1 MQLLK
6 MELRGFKSFADKTT
20 LTFDKGITAIV
31 GPNGSG
37 KSNISDAVRWVMG
50 EQNVRQLRGQKSED
64 IIFAGTQTRRPQG
77 AAEVSLYF
85 DNSDHALDTEFTE
98 VVVTRRLFRSGDSEY
113 YINRRPC
120 RLKDIHILFADTG
133 IGQDSMAV
141 IGQNRV
147 DRILNSKP
155 EERRVIFEE
164 VAGISR
170 FKGRKADGLRKIA
183 ETERNLER
191 IRDLMSVLEERLE
204 PLQEQAETLQ
214 KFRCLDSERLAY
226 EGTVTLQ
233 ELRNSERL
241 LAKAENSR
249 MTAASEEEKAAQEL
263 AAAEGKRKAML
274 EVMAADDEKLR
285 RLDEEAMAVHN
296 ELDSLVHRRE
306 ACRQRQA
313 ELAENE
319 SQAADDAAQLQQRQ
333 AAWQEQKET
342 LQAQKDQKAAELAA
356 AQKALAL
363 TQTLFGQAEA
373 QAEAAAKAL
382 QERVDANSKRSR
394 DAFMLRRDSEDLRR
408 RLEENEAACQ
418 QALKQWEDKKQVL
431 TAAEARH
438 EEAQAQQ
445 EACQKKAAAFEQQA
459 ASLRQTAQEKGQRL
473 KKGEDEYRRLRG
485 DVDAASQRMRVLQSM
500 EQEHE
505 GLGRAVKVVLTA
517 SQPWRSRLCGAV
529 GELCQIPSRFA
540 VAIDVALGGAV
551 RYVVAEDERAA
562 KQAISYLKDRKA
574 GRTTFLPLDTLRSRQ
589 RTADEERAVGE
600 PGMLGFASDAISYD
614 AKYEKV
620 FSSLLGRTLLADTM
634 DTGSAVARKYGH
646 RLRIVC
652 LDGTQFNAGGSLT
665 GGSARNQEGSLI
677 SRRALLQELQETCR
691 RGQQRLETLAAE
703 GRELRQQAE
712 ESARELAQA
721 EDHWRKA
728 SQAAEQARWQ
738 GGQEEKG
745 LADIRQALADFDQR
759 VEALEKERADMQ
771 ARLVAKEAAL
781 ADMET
786 GPAADVQQWQDACD
800 AAKAE
805 AAQCRQTL
813 TERQIA
819 VAKLT
824 EQASH
829 GDDQLRQHDKWQ
841 QELKVQEQALAQRRQ
856 DLRRRQEEA
865 ARLLTELSKNIT
877 LKEAD
882 TVRCDQAK
890 EAFYQTRNESLKQS
904 QDLDGVVDDL
914 RRRHQDWQQRCN
926 AADIQREKYKS
937 DISHH
942 EERLAMQGL
951 SRQEA
956 MERRR
961 EGSLK
966 ELHDKVASLKGQIT
980 ALGTINPAAE
990 DEYKTALEKRDF
1002 YNRQCDDLKESREKL
1017 RTVVAEIDA
1026 AMAEQFA
1033 KAFKEI
1039 GVHFQD
1045 IFSRLFG
1052 GGTAHLALT
1061 DKEHI
1066 LEAGVEIY
1074 IRPPGKKQQSLT
1086 LLSGGERAL
1095 TVIAL
1100 LLAFLAYHPAPFC
1113 LVDEVDAALDEAN
1126 VERMAR
1132 YLKNYSGATQFIVIT
1147 HRRKTMEAANTLLGV
1162 TMEEKGVSR
1171 LLTVKVDELLK
1182 EGT

>member
-120 RLKDIHILFADTG
+120 RLKDIHLLFADTG

-147 DRILNSKP
+147 DCILNSKP

-191 IRDLMSVLEERLE
+191 LHDLMGVLEERLG
-204 PLQEQAETLQ
+204 PLQVQAETLQ
-214 KFRCLDSERLAY
+214 KFRCLDGERLAY
-226 EGTVTLQ
+226 EGTLTLQ

-241 LAKAENSR
+241 LEKAENNR
-249 MTAASEEEKAAQEL
+249 LTAAAEEEKAAAEL
-263 AAAEGKRKAML
+263 AEAEGKRKAL
-274 EVMAADDEKLR
+274 LAAMASEEEKLR
-285 RLDEEAMAVHN
+285 RLDEETLAVHN
-296 ELDSLVHRRE
+296 ERDSLVHRRE

-313 ELAENE
+313 ELAERE
-319 SQAADDAAQLQQRQ
+319 REAAAEAAQLQQRREN
-333 AAWQEQKET
+333 WQKQKVF
-342 LQAQKDQKAAELAA
+342 LQSQKDQKGTELAA
-356 AQKALAL
+356 ARKALAL

-373 QAEAAAKAL
+373 KAEAAAKAL

-394 DAFMLRRDSEDLRR
+394 EAFILRRDAEDLRR
-408 RLEENEAACQ
+408 RLEENAAACKEALDHWEKQ
-418 QALKQWEDKKQVL
+418 KENLSAAKEHQAD
-431 TAAEARH
+431 AASRYESW
-438 EEAQAQQ
+438 
-445 EACQKKAAAFEQQA
+445 QKKADSAKAEGAARRQEADA
-459 ASLRQTAQEKGQRL
+459 ARRRL
-473 KKGEDEYRRLRG
+473 KQGEDEYRRLRS
-485 DVDAASQRMRVLQSM
+485 DVDAAAQRLRVLQSM
-500 EQEHE
+500 ESEHE
-505 GLGRAVKVVLTA
+505 GLGRAVKVVLTVR
-517 SQPWRSRLCGAV
+517 QPWRSRLCGAV
-529 GELCQIPSRFA
+529 GELCRIPSKYA

-551 RYVVAEDERAA
+551 RYVVADDEKAA
-562 KQAISYLKDRKA
+562 KAAISYLKEKKA
-574 GRTTFLPLDTLRSRQ
+574 GRTTFLPLDTLRSRR
-589 RTADEERAVGE
+589 RTSDEEKAASE
-600 PGMLGFASDAISYD
+600 PGMLGFASDVLTYD

-620 FSSLLGRTLLADTM
+620 FTSLLGRTLLADTM

-665 GGSARNQEGSLI
+665 GGSSRSQEGSLI
-677 SRRALLQELQETCR
+677 SRRALQQELQEKCQK
-691 RGQQRLETLAAE
+691 GKNRLETLLDE
-703 GRELRQQAE
+703 GQELRRQAE
-712 ESARELAQA
+712 SAEAKLSSAETSWRQASQEAAQA
-721 EDHWRKA
+721 KW
-728 SQAAEQARWQ
+728 QAE
-738 GGQEEKG
+738 QEEKN
-745 LADIRQALADFDQR
+745 LSALQQDVAGFDSR
-759 VEALEKERADMQ
+759 VEALENSRAAMQ
-771 ARLVAKEAAL
+771 ADLVAKEKAL
-781 ADMET
+781 SAMES
-786 GPAADVQQWQDACD
+786 GPSADVQAWQAASD
-800 AAKAE
+800 AARQE

-824 EQASH
+824 EQVSH
-829 GDDQLRQHDKWQ
+829 SEEQLRQHETWQ
-841 QELKVQEQALAQRRQ
+841 QELTSQDAALKQRRQ
-856 DLRRRQEEA
+856 DLARRSQEA
-865 ARLLTELSKNIT
+865 AQLLTELTKNIA
-877 LKEAD
+877 LKEAE
-882 TVRCDQAK
+882 TARCDQAK
-890 EAFYQTRNESLKQS
+890 EAFYKTRNESLQKS
-904 QDLDGVVDDL
+904 HDLDEAVDDL
-914 RRRHQDWQQRCN
+914 RRRSQDWQQRRS
-926 AADIQREKYKS
+926 AADVQLEKYKS

-942 EERLAMQGL
+942 EEHLAMQGL

-966 ELHDKVASLKGQIT
+966 ELHAKIAAIKEDIA
-980 ALGTINPAAE
+980 ALGTVNPAAE
-990 DEYKTALEKRDF
+990 DEYKTALAKKDF
-1002 YNRQCDDLKESREKL
+1002 YIRQCDDLKESREKL
-1017 RTVVAEIDA
+1017 RGVVAEIDA

-1033 KAFKEI
+1033 QAFKAI
-1039 GVHFQD
+1039 GGHFQD
-1045 IFSRLFG
+1045 IFSHLFD

-1061 DKEHI
+1061 DKDHI
-1066 LEAGVEIY
+1066 LESGVEIY

>member
-241 LAKAENSR
+241 LAKAENGR
-249 MTAASEEEKAAQEL
+249 MTAEAEEQKAAREL
-263 AAAEGKRKAML
+263 AAAEGKRKAL
-274 EVMAADDEKLR
+274 LDAMAADDEKLR
-285 RLDEEAMAVHN
+285 HLDEQAMVVHN

-319 SQAADDAAQLQQRQ
+319 AQAGADAEQLQQRQ
-333 AAWQEQKET
+333 NAWQEQKEA
-342 LQAQKDQKAAELAA
+342 LQAQKAQKAAELEAA
-356 AQKALAL
+356 RQALAL

-373 QAEAAAKAL
+373 KAEAAAKAL

-408 RLEENEAACQ
+408 RLEENDAACQ
-418 QALKQWEDKKQVL
+418 QALQQWEEKKKAL
-431 TAAEARH
+431 KEAEARH
-438 EEAQAQQ
+438 Q
-445 EACQKKAAAFEQQA
+445 EAGTQQKDWQEKAAAFEEQA
-459 ASLRQTAQEKGQRL
+459 LSLRHDARAKGQRL
-473 KKGEDEYRRLRG
+473 KQGEEEYRRLRG
-485 DVDAASQRMRVLQSM
+485 DIDAAAQRMRVLQSM

-529 GELCQIPSRFA
+529 GELCQIPSKFA

-551 RYVVAEDERAA
+551 RYVVAEDETSA
-562 KQAISYLKDRKA
+562 KRAISYLKEKKA
-574 GRTTFLPLDTLRSRQ
+574 GRTTFLPLDTLRGRT
-589 RTADEERAVGE
+589 RTADEERAAGE
-600 PGMLGFASDAISYD
+600 PGMLGFASDVISYEP
-614 AKYEKV
+614 KYEKV
-620 FSSLLGRTLLADTM
+620 FSSLLGKTLLADTM

-665 GGSARNQEGSLI
+665 GGSTRNQEGSLI

-691 RGQQRLETLAAE
+691 CGQQRLEALLAE
-703 GRELRQQAE
+703 GKELRQQAE
-712 ESARELAQA
+712 GAERDLAQA
-721 EDHWRKA
+721 EEGLRQA
-728 SQAAEQARWQ
+728 RQAADQARWQ
-738 GGQEEKG
+738 AGQEEKA
-745 LADIRQALADFDQR
+745 LADIRQTLAAFDER
-759 VEALEKERADMQ
+759 VEKLEKDRADMQ
-771 ARLVAKEAAL
+771 ARLVEKEAAL
-781 ADMET
+781 SAMET

-800 AAKAE
+800 AARAE

-824 EQASH
+824 EQVRH
-829 GDDQLRQHDKWQ
+829 GDDQLRQHDTWQ
-841 QELKVQEQALAQRRQ
+841 QELTAQEQALSQRRQ
-856 DLRRRQEEA
+856 DLVRRQEEA

-877 LKEAD
+877 VKE
-882 TVRCDQAK
+882 
-890 EAFYQTRNESLKQS
+890 
-904 QDLDGVVDDL
+904 
-914 RRRHQDWQQRCN
+914 
-926 AADIQREKYKS
+926 
-937 DISHH
+937 
-942 EERLAMQGL
+942 
-951 SRQEA
+951 
-956 MERRR
+956 
-961 EGSLK
+961 
-966 ELHDKVASLKGQIT
+966 
-980 ALGTINPAAE
+980 
-990 DEYKTALEKRDF
+990 
-1002 YNRQCDDLKESREKL
+1002 
-1017 RTVVAEIDA
+1017 
-1026 AMAEQFA
+1026 
-1033 KAFKEI
+1033 
-1039 GVHFQD
+1039 
-1045 IFSRLFG
+1045 
-1052 GGTAHLALT
+1052 
-1061 DKEHI
+1061 
-1066 LEAGVEIY
+1066 
-1074 IRPPGKKQQSLT
+1074 
-1086 LLSGGERAL
+1086 
-1095 TVIAL
+1095 
-1100 LLAFLAYHPAPFC
+1100 
-1113 LVDEVDAALDEAN
+1113 
-1126 VERMAR
+1126 
-1132 YLKNYSGATQFIVIT
+1132 
-1147 HRRKTMEAANTLLGV
+1147 
-1162 TMEEKGVSR
+1162 
-1171 LLTVKVDELLK
+1171 
-1182 EGT
+1182 

>member
-1 MQLLK
+1 
-6 MELRGFKSFADKTT
+6 
-20 LTFDKGITAIV
+20 
-31 GPNGSG
+31 
-37 KSNISDAVRWVMG
+37 
-50 EQNVRQLRGQKSED
+50 
-64 IIFAGTQTRRPQG
+64 
-77 AAEVSLYF
+77 
-85 DNSDHALDTEFTE
+85 
-98 VVVTRRLFRSGDSEY
+98 
-113 YINRRPC
+113 
-120 RLKDIHILFADTG
+120 
-133 IGQDSMAV
+133 
-141 IGQNRV
+141 
-147 DRILNSKP
+147 
-155 EERRVIFEE
+155 
-164 VAGISR
+164 
-170 FKGRKADGLRKIA
+170 
-183 ETERNLER
+183 
-191 IRDLMSVLEERLE
+191 
-204 PLQEQAETLQ
+204 
-214 KFRCLDSERLAY
+214 
-226 EGTVTLQ
+226 
-233 ELRNSERL
+233 
-241 LAKAENSR
+241 
-249 MTAASEEEKAAQEL
+249 MTAEAEEQKAAREL
-263 AAAEGKRKAML
+263 AAAEGKRKAL
-274 EVMAADDEKLR
+274 LDAMAADDEKLR
-285 RLDEEAMAVHN
+285 HLDEQAMAVHN

-319 SQAADDAAQLQQRQ
+319 AQAGADAEQLQQRQ
-333 AAWQEQKET
+333 NAWQEQKEA
-342 LQAQKDQKAAELAA
+342 LQAQKAQKAAELEAA
-356 AQKALAL
+356 RQALAL

-373 QAEAAAKAL
+373 KAEAAAKAL

-408 RLEENEAACQ
+408 RLEENDAACQ
-418 QALKQWEDKKQVL
+418 QALQQWEEKKKAL
-431 TAAEARH
+431 KEAEARH
-438 EEAQAQQ
+438 Q
-445 EACQKKAAAFEQQA
+445 EAGTQQKDWQEKAAAFEEQA
-459 ASLRQTAQEKGQRL
+459 LSLRHDARAKGQRL
-473 KKGEDEYRRLRG
+473 KQGEEEYRRLRG
-485 DVDAASQRMRVLQSM
+485 DIDAAAQRMRVLQSM

-529 GELCQIPSRFA
+529 GELCQIPSKFA

-562 KQAISYLKDRKA
+562 KQAIAYLKERKA
-574 GRTTFLPLDTLRSRQ
+574 GRTTFLPLDTLRGRT
-589 RTADEERAVGE
+589 RTADEERAAGE
-600 PGMLGFASDAISYD
+600 PGMLGFASDVISYEP
-614 AKYEKV
+614 KYEKV
-620 FSSLLGRTLLADTM
+620 FSSLLGKTLLADTM

-665 GGSARNQEGSLI
+665 GGSTRNQEGSLI

-691 RGQQRLETLAAE
+691 CGQQRLEALLAE
-703 GRELRQQAE
+703 GKDLRQQAE
-712 ESARELAQA
+712 GAERDLAQA
-721 EDHWRKA
+721 EEGLRQA
-728 SQAAEQARWQ
+728 RQAADQARWQ
-738 GGQEEKG
+738 AGQEEKT
-745 LADIRQALADFDQR
+745 LADIRQTLAAFDER
-759 VEALEKERADMQ
+759 VEKLEKDRADMQ
-771 ARLVAKEAAL
+771 ARLVEKEAAL
-781 ADMET
+781 SAMET

-800 AAKAE
+800 AARAE

-824 EQASH
+824 EQVRH
-829 GDDQLRQHDKWQ
+829 GDDQLRQHDTWQ
-841 QELKVQEQALAQRRQ
+841 QELTAQEQALSQRRQ
-856 DLRRRQEEA
+856 DLVRRQEEA

-877 LKEAD
+877 VKEAD

-890 EAFYQTRNESLKQS
+890 EAFYRTRNESLKKS
-904 QDLDGVVDDL
+904 QALDGVVADL
-914 RRRHQDWQQRCN
+914 RRRHQEWQQRCH
-926 AADIQREKYKS
+926 AAEVQLEKYKG

-961 EGSLK
+961 QGSLK
-966 ELHDKVASLKGQIT
+966 ELHDKVASLKAQIT

-1002 YNRQCDDLKESREKL
+1002 YVRQCDDLKESRERL

>member
-241 LAKAENSR
+241 LAKAENGR
-249 MTAASEEEKAAQEL
+249 MTAEAEEQKAAREL
-263 AAAEGKRKAML
+263 AAAEGKRKAL
-274 EVMAADDEKLR
+274 LDAMAADDEKLR
-285 RLDEEAMAVHN
+285 HLDEQAMVVHN

-319 SQAADDAAQLQQRQ
+319 AQAGADAEQLQQRQ
-333 AAWQEQKET
+333 NTWQEQKEA
-342 LQAQKDQKAAELAA
+342 LRAQKAQKAAELEAA
-356 AQKALAL
+356 RQALAL

-373 QAEAAAKAL
+373 KAEAAAKAL

-408 RLEENEAACQ
+408 RLEE
-418 QALKQWEDKKQVL
+418 
-431 TAAEARH
+431 
-438 EEAQAQQ
+438 
-445 EACQKKAAAFEQQA
+445 KAAAFEEQA
-459 ASLRQTAQEKGQRL
+459 LSLRHDARAKGQRL
-473 KKGEDEYRRLRG
+473 KQGEEEYRRLRG
-485 DVDAASQRMRVLQSM
+485 DIDAAAQRMRVLQSM

-505 GLGRAVKVVLTA
+505 GLGRAVKVVLTT

-529 GELCQIPSRFA
+529 GELCQIPSKFA

-551 RYVVAEDERAA
+551 RYVVAEDETSA
-562 KQAISYLKDRKA
+562 KRAISYLKEKKA
-574 GRTTFLPLDTLRSRQ
+574 GRT
-589 RTADEERAVGE
+589 RTADEERAAGE
-600 PGMLGFASDAISYD
+600 PGMLGFASDVISYEP
-614 AKYEKV
+614 KYEKV
-620 FSSLLGRTLLADTM
+620 FSSLLGKTLLADTM

-665 GGSARNQEGSLI
+665 GGSTRNQEGSLI

-691 RGQQRLETLAAE
+691 CGQQRLEALLAE
-703 GRELRQQAE
+703 GKDLRQQAE
-712 ESARELAQA
+712 GAERDLAQA
-721 EDHWRKA
+721 EEGLRQA
-728 SQAAEQARWQ
+728 RQAADQARWQ
-738 GGQEEKG
+738 AGQEEKA
-745 LADIRQALADFDQR
+745 LADIRQTLAAFDER
-759 VEALEKERADMQ
+759 VEKLEQDRADMQ
-771 ARLVAKEAAL
+771 ARLVEKEAAL
-781 ADMET
+781 SAMET

-800 AAKAE
+800 AARAE

-824 EQASH
+824 EQVRH
-829 GDDQLRQHDKWQ
+829 GDDQLRQHDTWQ
-841 QELKVQEQALAQRRQ
+841 QELTAQEQALSQRRQ
-856 DLRRRQEEA
+856 DLVRRQEEA

-877 LKEAD
+877 VKEAD

-890 EAFYQTRNESLKQS
+890 ETFYRTRNESLKKS
-904 QDLDGVVDDL
+904 QALDGVVADL
-914 RRRHQDWQQRCN
+914 RRRHQEWQQRCH
-926 AADIQREKYKS
+926 AAEVQLEKYKG

-961 EGSLK
+961 QGSLK
-966 ELHDKVASLKGQIT
+966 ELHDKVASLKAQIT

-1002 YNRQCDDLKESREKL
+1002 YVRQCDDLKESRERL

-1033 KAFKEI
+1033 KAFKAI

>member
-1 MQLLK
+1 
-6 MELRGFKSFADKTT
+6 
-20 LTFDKGITAIV
+20 
-31 GPNGSG
+31 
-37 KSNISDAVRWVMG
+37 
-50 EQNVRQLRGQKSED
+50 
-64 IIFAGTQTRRPQG
+64 
-77 AAEVSLYF
+77 
-85 DNSDHALDTEFTE
+85 
-98 VVVTRRLFRSGDSEY
+98 
-113 YINRRPC
+113 
-120 RLKDIHILFADTG
+120 
-133 IGQDSMAV
+133 
-141 IGQNRV
+141 
-147 DRILNSKP
+147 
-155 EERRVIFEE
+155 
-164 VAGISR
+164 
-170 FKGRKADGLRKIA
+170 
-183 ETERNLER
+183 
-191 IRDLMSVLEERLE
+191 
-204 PLQEQAETLQ
+204 
-214 KFRCLDSERLAY
+214 
-226 EGTVTLQ
+226 
-233 ELRNSERL
+233 
-241 LAKAENSR
+241 
-249 MTAASEEEKAAQEL
+249 
-263 AAAEGKRKAML
+263 
-274 EVMAADDEKLR
+274 
-285 RLDEEAMAVHN
+285 
-296 ELDSLVHRRE
+296 
-306 ACRQRQA
+306 
-313 ELAENE
+313 
-319 SQAADDAAQLQQRQ
+319 
-333 AAWQEQKET
+333 
-342 LQAQKDQKAAELAA
+342 
-356 AQKALAL
+356 
-363 TQTLFGQAEA
+363 
-373 QAEAAAKAL
+373 
-382 QERVDANSKRSR
+382 
-394 DAFMLRRDSEDLRR
+394 
-408 RLEENEAACQ
+408 
-418 QALKQWEDKKQVL
+418 
-431 TAAEARH
+431 
-438 EEAQAQQ
+438 
-445 EACQKKAAAFEQQA
+445 
-459 ASLRQTAQEKGQRL
+459 
-473 KKGEDEYRRLRG
+473 
-485 DVDAASQRMRVLQSM
+485 MRVLQSM

-589 RTADEERAVGE
+589 RTADEEQAAGE

-703 GRELRQQAE
+703 GRELRRQAE

-721 EDHWRKA
+721 ED
-728 SQAAEQARWQ
+728 
-738 GGQEEKG
+738 
-745 LADIRQALADFDQR
+745 LADFDQR

-841 QELKVQEQALAQRRQ
+841 QELTVQEQALAQRRQ

>member
-1 MQLLK
+1 
-6 MELRGFKSFADKTT
+6 
-20 LTFDKGITAIV
+20 
-31 GPNGSG
+31 
-37 KSNISDAVRWVMG
+37 
-50 EQNVRQLRGQKSED
+50 
-64 IIFAGTQTRRPQG
+64 
-77 AAEVSLYF
+77 
-85 DNSDHALDTEFTE
+85 
-98 VVVTRRLFRSGDSEY
+98 
-113 YINRRPC
+113 
-120 RLKDIHILFADTG
+120 
-133 IGQDSMAV
+133 
-141 IGQNRV
+141 
-147 DRILNSKP
+147 
-155 EERRVIFEE
+155 
-164 VAGISR
+164 
-170 FKGRKADGLRKIA
+170 
-183 ETERNLER
+183 
-191 IRDLMSVLEERLE
+191 MSVLEERLE

-241 LAKAENSR
+241 LAKAENGR
-249 MTAASEEEKAAQEL
+249 MTAEAEEQKAAREL
-263 AAAEGKRKAML
+263 AAAEGKRKAL
-274 EVMAADDEKLR
+274 LDAMAADDEKLR
-285 RLDEEAMAVHN
+285 HLDEQAMVVHN

-319 SQAADDAAQLQQRQ
+319 AQAGVDAEQLQQRQ
-333 AAWQEQKET
+333 NAWQEQKEA
-342 LQAQKDQKAAELAA
+342 LRAQKAQKAAELEAA
-356 AQKALAL
+356 RQALAL

-373 QAEAAAKAL
+373 KAEAAAKAL

-408 RLEENEAACQ
+408 RLEENDAACQ
-418 QALKQWEDKKQVL
+418 QALQQWEEKKKAL
-431 TAAEARH
+431 KEAEARH
-438 EEAQAQQ
+438 Q
-445 EACQKKAAAFEQQA
+445 EAGTQQKDWQEKAAAFEEQA
-459 ASLRQTAQEKGQRL
+459 LSLRHDARAKGQRL
-473 KKGEDEYRRLRG
+473 KQGEEEYRRLRG
-485 DVDAASQRMRVLQSM
+485 DIDAAAQRMRVLQSM

-529 GELCQIPSRFA
+529 GELCQIPSKFA

-551 RYVVAEDERAA
+551 RYVVAEDETSA
-562 KQAISYLKDRKA
+562 KRAISYLKEKKA
-574 GRTTFLPLDTLRSRQ
+574 GRTTFLPLDTLRGRT
-589 RTADEERAVGE
+589 RTADEERAAGE
-600 PGMLGFASDAISYD
+600 PGMLGFASDVISYEP
-614 AKYEKV
+614 KYEKV
-620 FSSLLGRTLLADTM
+620 FSSLLGKTLLADTM

-665 GGSARNQEGSLI
+665 GGSTRNQEGSLI

-691 RGQQRLETLAAE
+691 CGQQRLEALLAE
-703 GRELRQQAE
+703 GKDLRQQAE
-712 ESARELAQA
+712 GAERDLAQA
-721 EDHWRKA
+721 EEGLRQA
-728 SQAAEQARWQ
+728 RQAADQARWQ
-738 GGQEEKG
+738 AGQEEKA
-745 LADIRQALADFDQR
+745 LADIRQTLAAFDER
-759 VEALEKERADMQ
+759 VEKLEKDRADMQ
-771 ARLVAKEAAL
+771 ARLVEKEAAL
-781 ADMET
+781 SAMET

-800 AAKAE
+800 AARAE

-824 EQASH
+824 EQVRH
-829 GDDQLRQHDKWQ
+829 GDDQLRQHDTWQ
-841 QELKVQEQALAQRRQ
+841 QELTAQEQALSQRRQ
-856 DLRRRQEEA
+856 DLVRRQEEA

-877 LKEAD
+877 VKEAD

-890 EAFYQTRNESLKQS
+890 EAFYRTRNESLKKS
-904 QDLDGVVDDL
+904 QALDGVVADL
-914 RRRHQDWQQRCN
+914 RRRHQEWQQRCH
-926 AADIQREKYKS
+926 AAEVQLEKYKG

-961 EGSLK
+961 QGSLK
-966 ELHDKVASLKGQIT
+966 ELHDKVASLKAQIT

-1002 YNRQCDDLKESREKL
+1002 YVRQCDDLKESRERL

>member
-214 KFRCLDSERLAY
+214 KFRCLDSERL
-226 EGTVTLQ
+226 
-233 ELRNSERL
+233 
-241 LAKAENSR
+241 LAKAENGR
-249 MTAASEEEKAAQEL
+249 MTAEAEEQKAAREL
-263 AAAEGKRKAML
+263 AAAEGKRKAL
-274 EVMAADDEKLR
+274 LDAMAADDEKLR
-285 RLDEEAMAVHN
+285 HLDEQAMAVHN

-319 SQAADDAAQLQQRQ
+319 AQAGADAEQLQQRQ
-333 AAWQEQKET
+333 NAWQEQKEA
-342 LQAQKDQKAAELAA
+342 LRAQKAQKAAELEAA
-356 AQKALAL
+356 RQALAL

-373 QAEAAAKAL
+373 KAEAAAKAL

-408 RLEENEAACQ
+408 RLEENDAACQ
-418 QALKQWEDKKQVL
+418 QALQQWEEKKKAL
-431 TAAEARH
+431 KEAEARH
-438 EEAQAQQ
+438 Q
-445 EACQKKAAAFEQQA
+445 EAGTQQKDWQEKAAAFEEQA
-459 ASLRQTAQEKGQRL
+459 LSLRHDARAKGQRL
-473 KKGEDEYRRLRG
+473 KQGEEEYRRLRG
-485 DVDAASQRMRVLQSM
+485 DIDAAAQRMRVLQSM

-529 GELCQIPSRFA
+529 GELCQIPSKFA

-551 RYVVAEDERAA
+551 RYVVAEDETSA
-562 KQAISYLKDRKA
+562 KRAISYLKEKKA
-574 GRTTFLPLDTLRSRQ
+574 GRTTFLPLDTLRGRT
-589 RTADEERAVGE
+589 RTADEERAAGE
-600 PGMLGFASDAISYD
+600 PGMLGFASDVISYEP
-614 AKYEKV
+614 KYEKV
-620 FSSLLGRTLLADTM
+620 FSSLLGKTLLADTM

-665 GGSARNQEGSLI
+665 GGSTRNQEGSLI

-691 RGQQRLETLAAE
+691 CGQQRLEALLAE
-703 GRELRQQAE
+703 GKDLRQQAE
-712 ESARELAQA
+712 GAERDLAQA
-721 EDHWRKA
+721 EEGLRQA
-728 SQAAEQARWQ
+728 RQAADQARWQ
-738 GGQEEKG
+738 AGQEEKA
-745 LADIRQALADFDQR
+745 LADIRQTLAAFDER
-759 VEALEKERADMQ
+759 VEKLEKDRADMQ
-771 ARLVAKEAAL
+771 ARLVEKEAAL
-781 ADMET
+781 SAMET

-800 AAKAE
+800 AARAE

-824 EQASH
+824 EQVRH
-829 GDDQLRQHDKWQ
+829 GDDQLRQHDTWQ
-841 QELKVQEQALAQRRQ
+841 QELTAQEQALSQRRQ
-856 DLRRRQEEA
+856 DLVRRQEEA
-865 ARLLTELSKNIT
+865 ACLLTELSKNIT
-877 LKEAD
+877 VKEAD

-890 EAFYQTRNESLKQS
+890 EAFYRTRNESLKKS
-904 QDLDGVVDDL
+904 QALDGVVADL
-914 RRRHQDWQQRCN
+914 RRRHQEWQQRCH
-926 AADIQREKYKS
+926 AAEVQLEKYKG

-961 EGSLK
+961 QGSLK
-966 ELHDKVASLKGQIT
+966 ELHDRVASLKAQIT

-1002 YNRQCDDLKESREKL
+1002 YVRQCDDLKESRERL

-1100 LLAFLAYHPAPFC
+1100 LLAFWAYHPAPFC

>member
-241 LAKAENSR
+241 LAKAENGR
-249 MTAASEEEKAAQEL
+249 MTAEAEEQKAAREL
-263 AAAEGKRKAML
+263 AAAEGKRKAL
-274 EVMAADDEKLR
+274 LDAMAADDEKLR
-285 RLDEEAMAVHN
+285 HLDEQAMVVHN

-319 SQAADDAAQLQQRQ
+319 AQAGADAEQLQQRQ
-333 AAWQEQKET
+333 NTWQEQKEA
-342 LQAQKDQKAAELAA
+342 LRAQKAQKAAELEAA
-356 AQKALAL
+356 RQALAL

-373 QAEAAAKAL
+373 KAEAAAKAL

-408 RLEENEAACQ
+408 RLEENDVACQ
-418 QALKQWEDKKQVL
+418 QAL
-431 TAAEARH
+431 
-438 EEAQAQQ
+438 
-445 EACQKKAAAFEQQA
+445 
-459 ASLRQTAQEKGQRL
+459 SLRHDARAKGQRL
-473 KKGEDEYRRLRG
+473 KQGEEEYRRLRG
-485 DVDAASQRMRVLQSM
+485 DIDAAAQRMRVLQSM

-505 GLGRAVKVVLTA
+505 GLGRAVKVVLTT

-529 GELCQIPSRFA
+529 GELCQIPSKFA

-551 RYVVAEDERAA
+551 RYVVAEDETSA
-562 KQAISYLKDRKA
+562 KRAISYLKEKKA
-574 GRTTFLPLDTLRSRQ
+574 GRTTFLPLDTLRGRT
-589 RTADEERAVGE
+589 RTADEERAAGE
-600 PGMLGFASDAISYD
+600 PGMLGFASDVISYEP
-614 AKYEKV
+614 KYEKV
-620 FSSLLGRTLLADTM
+620 FSSLLGKTLLADTM

-665 GGSARNQEGSLI
+665 GGSTRNQEGSLI

-691 RGQQRLETLAAE
+691 CGQQRLEALLAE
-703 GRELRQQAE
+703 GKDLRQQAE
-712 ESARELAQA
+712 GAERDLAQA
-721 EDHWRKA
+721 EEGLRQA
-728 SQAAEQARWQ
+728 RQAADQARWQ
-738 GGQEEKG
+738 AGQEEKA
-745 LADIRQALADFDQR
+745 LADIRQTLAAFDER
-759 VEALEKERADMQ
+759 VEKLEQDRADMQ
-771 ARLVAKEAAL
+771 ARLVEKEAAL
-781 ADMET
+781 SAMET

-800 AAKAE
+800 AARAE

-824 EQASH
+824 EQVRH
-829 GDDQLRQHDKWQ
+829 GDDQLRQHDTWQ
-841 QELKVQEQALAQRRQ
+841 QELTAQEQALSQRRQ
-856 DLRRRQEEA
+856 DLVRRQEEA

-877 LKEAD
+877 VKEAD

-890 EAFYQTRNESLKQS
+890 ETFYRTRNESLKKS
-904 QDLDGVVDDL
+904 QALDGVVADL
-914 RRRHQDWQQRCN
+914 RRRHQEWQQRCH
-926 AADIQREKYKS
+926 AAEVQLEKYKG

-961 EGSLK
+961 QGSLK
-966 ELHDKVASLKGQIT
+966 ELHDKVASLKAQIT

-1002 YNRQCDDLKESREKL
+1002 YVRQCDDLKESRERL

-1033 KAFKEI
+1033 KAFKAI

>member
-241 LAKAENSR
+241 LAKAENGR
-249 MTAASEEEKAAQEL
+249 MTAEAEEQKAAREL
-263 AAAEGKRKAML
+263 AAAEGKRKAL
-274 EVMAADDEKLR
+274 LDAMAADDEKLR
-285 RLDEEAMAVHN
+285 HLDEQAMAVHN

-319 SQAADDAAQLQQRQ
+319 AQAGADAEQLQQRQ
-333 AAWQEQKET
+333 NAWQEQKEA
-342 LQAQKDQKAAELAA
+342 LQAQKAQKAAELEAA
-356 AQKALAL
+356 RQALAL

-373 QAEAAAKAL
+373 KAEAAAKAL

-394 DAFMLRRDSEDLRR
+394 DVFMLRRDSEDLRR
-408 RLEENEAACQ
+408 RLEENDAACQ
-418 QALKQWEDKKQVL
+418 QALQQWEEKKKAL
-431 TAAEARH
+431 KEAEARH
-438 EEAQAQQ
+438 Q
-445 EACQKKAAAFEQQA
+445 EAGTQQKDWQEKAAAFEEQA
-459 ASLRQTAQEKGQRL
+459 LSLRHDARAKGQRL
-473 KKGEDEYRRLRG
+473 KQGEEEYRRLRG
-485 DVDAASQRMRVLQSM
+485 DIDAAAQRMRVLQSM

-529 GELCQIPSRFA
+529 GELCQIPSKFA

-551 RYVVAEDERAA
+551 RYVVAEDETSA
-562 KQAISYLKDRKA
+562 KRAISYLKEKKA
-574 GRTTFLPLDTLRSRQ
+574 GRTTFLPLDTLRGRT
-589 RTADEERAVGE
+589 RTADEERAAGE
-600 PGMLGFASDAISYD
+600 PGMLGFASDVISYEP
-614 AKYEKV
+614 KYEKV
-620 FSSLLGRTLLADTM
+620 FSSLLGKTLLADTM

-665 GGSARNQEGSLI
+665 GGSTRNQEGSLI

-691 RGQQRLETLAAE
+691 CGQQRLEALLAE
-703 GRELRQQAE
+703 GKDLRQQAE
-712 ESARELAQA
+712 GAERDLAQA
-721 EDHWRKA
+721 EEGLRQA
-728 SQAAEQARWQ
+728 RQAADQARWQ
-738 GGQEEKG
+738 AGQEEKA
-745 LADIRQALADFDQR
+745 LADIRQTLAAFDER
-759 VEALEKERADMQ
+759 VEKLEKDRADMQ
-771 ARLVAKEAAL
+771 ARLVEKEAAL
-781 ADMET
+781 SAMET

-800 AAKAE
+800 AARAE

-824 EQASH
+824 EQVRH
-829 GDDQLRQHDKWQ
+829 GDDQLRQHDTWQ
-841 QELKVQEQALAQRRQ
+841 QELTAQEQALSQRRQ
-856 DLRRRQEEA
+856 DLVRRQEEA

-877 LKEAD
+877 VKEAD

-890 EAFYQTRNESLKQS
+890 EAFYRTRNESLKKS
-904 QDLDGVVDDL
+904 QALDGVVADL
-914 RRRHQDWQQRCN
+914 RRRHQEWQQRCH
-926 AADIQREKYKS
+926 AAEVQLEKYKG

-961 EGSLK
+961 QGSLK
-966 ELHDKVASLKGQIT
+966 ELHDRVASLKAQIT

-1002 YNRQCDDLKESREKL
+1002 YVRQCDDLKESREKL

-1033 KAFKEI
+1033 KAFKAI

-1066 LEAGVEIY
+1066 L
-1074 IRPPGKKQQSLT
+1074 
-1086 LLSGGERAL
+1086 
-1095 TVIAL
+1095 
-1100 LLAFLAYHPAPFC
+1100 
-1113 LVDEVDAALDEAN
+1113 
-1126 VERMAR
+1126 
-1132 YLKNYSGATQFIVIT
+1132 
-1147 HRRKTMEAANTLLGV
+1147 
-1162 TMEEKGVSR
+1162 
-1171 LLTVKVDELLK
+1171 
-1182 EGT
+1182 

>member
-1 MQLLK
+1 M
-6 MELRGFKSFADKTT
+6 
-20 LTFDKGITAIV
+20 V
-31 GPNGSG
+31 
-37 KSNISDAVRWVMG
+37 
-50 EQNVRQLRGQKSED
+50 
-64 IIFAGTQTRRPQG
+64 
-77 AAEVSLYF
+77 
-85 DNSDHALDTEFTE
+85 
-98 VVVTRRLFRSGDSEY
+98 
-113 YINRRPC
+113 
-120 RLKDIHILFADTG
+120 
-133 IGQDSMAV
+133 
-141 IGQNRV
+141 
-147 DRILNSKP
+147 
-155 EERRVIFEE
+155 
-164 VAGISR
+164 
-170 FKGRKADGLRKIA
+170 
-183 ETERNLER
+183 
-191 IRDLMSVLEERLE
+191 
-204 PLQEQAETLQ
+204 
-214 KFRCLDSERLAY
+214 
-226 EGTVTLQ
+226 
-233 ELRNSERL
+233 
-241 LAKAENSR
+241 
-249 MTAASEEEKAAQEL
+249 
-263 AAAEGKRKAML
+263 
-274 EVMAADDEKLR
+274 
-285 RLDEEAMAVHN
+285 VHN

-319 SQAADDAAQLQQRQ
+319 AQAGADAEQLQQRQ
-333 AAWQEQKET
+333 NAWQEQKEA
-342 LQAQKDQKAAELAA
+342 LRAQKAQKAAELEAA
-356 AQKALAL
+356 RQALAL

-373 QAEAAAKAL
+373 KAEAAAKAL

-408 RLEENEAACQ
+408 RLEENDAACQ
-418 QALKQWEDKKQVL
+418 QALQQWEEKKKAL
-431 TAAEARH
+431 KEAEARH
-438 EEAQAQQ
+438 Q
-445 EACQKKAAAFEQQA
+445 EAGIQQKDWQEKAAAFEEQA
-459 ASLRQTAQEKGQRL
+459 LSLRHDARAKGQRL
-473 KKGEDEYRRLRG
+473 KQGEEEYRRLRG
-485 DVDAASQRMRVLQSM
+485 DIDAAAQRMRVLQSM

-529 GELCQIPSRFA
+529 GELCQIPSKFA

-562 KQAISYLKDRKA
+562 KQAISYLKEKKA
-574 GRTTFLPLDTLRSRQ
+574 GRTTFLPLDTLRSRS
-589 RTADEERAVGE
+589 RTADEERAAGE
-600 PGMLGFASDAISYD
+600 PGMLGFASDVISYEP
-614 AKYEKV
+614 KYEKV
-620 FSSLLGRTLLADTM
+620 FSSLLGKTLLADTM

-665 GGSARNQEGSLI
+665 GGSTRNQEGSLI

-691 RGQQRLETLAAE
+691 CGQQRLEALLAE
-703 GRELRQQAE
+703 GKDLRQQAE
-712 ESARELAQA
+712 GAERDLAQA
-721 EDHWRKA
+721 EEGLRQA
-728 SQAAEQARWQ
+728 RQAADQARWQ
-738 GGQEEKG
+738 AGQEEKA
-745 LADIRQALADFDQR
+745 LADIRQTLAAFDER
-759 VEALEKERADMQ
+759 VEKLEKDRADMQ
-771 ARLVAKEAAL
+771 ARLVEKEAAL
-781 ADMET
+781 SAMET
-786 GPAADVQQWQDACD
+786 GPA
-800 AAKAE
+800 AE

-824 EQASH
+824 EQVRH
-829 GDDQLRQHDKWQ
+829 GDDQLRQHDTWQ
-841 QELKVQEQALAQRRQ
+841 QELTAQEQALSQRRQ
-856 DLRRRQEEA
+856 DLVRRQEEA

-877 LKEAD
+877 VKEAD
-882 TVRCDQAK
+882 TV
-890 EAFYQTRNESLKQS
+890 
-904 QDLDGVVDDL
+904 
-914 RRRHQDWQQRCN
+914 HQEWQQRCH
-926 AADIQREKYKS
+926 AAEVQLEKYKG

-961 EGSLK
+961 QGSLK
-966 ELHDKVASLKGQIT
+966 ELHDKVASLKAQIT

-1002 YNRQCDDLKESREKL
+1002 YVRQCDDLKESRERL

-1162 TMEEKGVSR
+1162 TMEEKGVSS

>member
-1 MQLLK
+1 
-6 MELRGFKSFADKTT
+6 
-20 LTFDKGITAIV
+20 
-31 GPNGSG
+31 
-37 KSNISDAVRWVMG
+37 
-50 EQNVRQLRGQKSED
+50 
-64 IIFAGTQTRRPQG
+64 
-77 AAEVSLYF
+77 
-85 DNSDHALDTEFTE
+85 
-98 VVVTRRLFRSGDSEY
+98 
-113 YINRRPC
+113 
-120 RLKDIHILFADTG
+120 
-133 IGQDSMAV
+133 MAV

-241 LAKAENSR
+241 LAKAENGR
-249 MTAASEEEKAAQEL
+249 MTAEAEEQKAAREL
-263 AAAEGKRKAML
+263 AAAEGKRKAL
-274 EVMAADDEKLR
+274 LDAMAADDEKLR
-285 RLDEEAMAVHN
+285 HLDEQAMVVHN

-319 SQAADDAAQLQQRQ
+319 AQAGADAEQLQQRQ
-333 AAWQEQKET
+333 NAWQEQKEA
-342 LQAQKDQKAAELAA
+342 LRAQKAQKAAELEAA
-356 AQKALAL
+356 RQALAL

-373 QAEAAAKAL
+373 KAEAAAKAL

-394 DAFMLRRDSEDLRR
+394 DVFMLRRDSEDLRR
-408 RLEENEAACQ
+408 RLEENDAACQ
-418 QALKQWEDKKQVL
+418 QALQQWEEKKKAL
-431 TAAEARH
+431 KEAEARH
-438 EEAQAQQ
+438 QKAGTQQ
-445 EACQKKAAAFEQQA
+445 KDWQEKAAAFEEQA
-459 ASLRQTAQEKGQRL
+459 LSLRHDARAKGQRL
-473 KKGEDEYRRLRG
+473 KQGEEEYRRLRG
-485 DVDAASQRMRVLQSM
+485 DIDAAAQRMRVLQSM

-529 GELCQIPSRFA
+529 GELCQIPSKFA

-551 RYVVAEDERAA
+551 RYVVAEDETSA
-562 KQAISYLKDRKA
+562 KRAISYLKEKKA
-574 GRTTFLPLDTLRSRQ
+574 GRTTFLPLDTLRGRT
-589 RTADEERAVGE
+589 RTADEERAAGE
-600 PGMLGFASDAISYD
+600 PGMLGFASDVISYEP
-614 AKYEKV
+614 KYEKV
-620 FSSLLGRTLLADTM
+620 FSSLLGKTLLADTI

-665 GGSARNQEGSLI
+665 GGSTRNQEGSLI

-691 RGQQRLETLAAE
+691 CGQQRLEALLAE
-703 GRELRQQAE
+703 GKDLRQQAE
-712 ESARELAQA
+712 GAERDLAQA
-721 EDHWRKA
+721 EEGLRQA
-728 SQAAEQARWQ
+728 RQAADQARWQ
-738 GGQEEKG
+738 AGQEEKA
-745 LADIRQALADFDQR
+745 LADIRQTLAAFDER
-759 VEALEKERADMQ
+759 VEKLEKDRADMQ
-771 ARLVAKEAAL
+771 ARLVEKEAVLSA
-781 ADMET
+781 MET

-800 AAKAE
+800 AARAE

-824 EQASH
+824 EQVRH
-829 GDDQLRQHDKWQ
+829 GDDQLRQHDTWQ
-841 QELKVQEQALAQRRQ
+841 QELTAQEQALSQRRQ
-856 DLRRRQEEA
+856 DLVRRQEEA

-877 LKEAD
+877 VKETD

-890 EAFYQTRNESLKQS
+890 EAFYRTRNESLKKS
-904 QDLDGVVDDL
+904 QALDGVVADL
-914 RRRHQDWQQRCN
+914 RRRHQEWQQRCH
-926 AADIQREKYKS
+926 AAEVQLEKYKG

-961 EGSLK
+961 QGSLK
-966 ELHDKVASLKGQIT
+966 ELHDKVASLKAQIT

-1002 YNRQCDDLKESREKL
+1002 YVRQCDDLKESRERL

>member
-6 MELRGFKSFADKTT
+6 MELRGFKSFADKTI
-20 LTFDKGITAIV
+20 LNFDKGITAIV

-50 EQNVRQLRGQKSED
+50 EQNIRQLRGQRAED

-170 FKGRKADGLRKIA
+170 FKGRKAEGLRKIA

-191 IRDLMSVLEERLE
+191 IGDLTSVLEEQLE
-204 PLQEQAETLQ
+204 PLQKQAETL
-214 KFRCLDSERLAY
+214 KEFRTLDSERLAY
-226 EGTVTLQ
+226 EGTLTLQ

-249 MTAASEEEKAAQEL
+249 QSASAENQEASKELNDAEQRRKALMASM
-263 AAAEGKRKAML
+263 AAE
-274 EVMAADDEKLR
+274 EEKLR

-296 ELDSLVHRRE
+296 ELDSLTHRHE
-306 ACRQRQA
+306 ACIQRKA
-313 ELAENE
+313 ELAEQ
-319 SQAADDAAQLQQRQ
+319 QAADEKDEGQLKDRQTSWEAKEKELRQQK
-333 AAWQEQKET
+333 EQKET
-342 LQAQKDQKAAELAA
+342 ELAA

-363 TQTLFGQAEA
+363 TETLVTQADDKA
-373 QAEAAAKAL
+373 KQAADAL
-382 QERVDANSKRSR
+382 KERLDANSSRSR
-394 DAFMLRRDSEDLRR
+394 DAFMLRRDRDDLRR
-408 RLEENEAACQ
+408 RLEENADACEEALGAFEEKKQALEDLKGRSQDVEDRRERWQQRLQDREKDVAAQKEAAAKA
-418 QALKQWEDKKQVL
+418 QALLADVERD
-431 TAAEARH
+431 
-438 EEAQAQQ
+438 
-445 EACQKKAAAFEQQA
+445 
-459 ASLRQTAQEKGQRL
+459 
-473 KKGEDEYRRLRG
+473 YRRLRS
-485 DVDAASQRMRVLQSM
+485 DVDGAQQRIGVLRSM

-517 SQPWRSRLCGAV
+517 SQPWRRELCGAV
-529 GELCQIPSRFA
+529 GELCRIPGKFA
-540 VAIDVALGGAV
+540 VAVDIALGAAA
-551 RYVVAEDERAA
+551 RYVVAENEGAA
-562 KQAISYLKDRKA
+562 KEAISYLKEKKA
-574 GRTTFLPLDTLRSRQ
+574 GRTTFLPLDTLRNRT
-589 RTADEERAVGE
+589 RTADEERAASEKGI
-600 PGMLGFASDAISYD
+600 LGFASDVITYEE
-614 AKYEKV
+614 KYKTV
-620 FSSLLGRTLLADTM
+620 FTSLLGKTLLADTM
-634 DTGSAVARKYGH
+634 DTGSTVAKKYGH

-665 GGSARNQEGSLI
+665 GGSTRNQEGSLI
-677 SRRALLQELQETCR
+677 SRRALMEDLQQHLDDGQKKLQELTEK
-691 RGQQRLETLAAE
+691 GKD
-703 GRELRQQAE
+703 LR
-712 ESARELAQA
+712 
-721 EDHWRKA
+721 
-728 SQAAEQARWQ
+728 QAAEEGKKALEEDEEALQKAKQESGQAAWQ
-738 GGQEEKG
+738 AAQLASELRDLEKTVT
-745 LADIRQALADFDQR
+745 DMDKR
-759 VEALEKERADMQ
+759 VEALDTARSDIQADLVSKEK
-771 ARLVAKEAAL
+771 AL
-781 ADMET
+781 SALEEEPET
-786 GPAADVQQWQDACD
+786 DIHQWQAAAD

-805 AAQCRQTL
+805 AERCRKNL
-813 TERQIA
+813 TECQITA
-819 VAKLT
+819 ATLKEQVRHGEEQLT
-824 EQASH
+824 QHASWQ
-829 GDDQLRQHDKWQ
+829 DELTSQ
-841 QELKVQEQALAQRRQ
+841 QELLAQRRKE
-856 DLRRRQEEA
+856 LRERRQTTE
-865 ARLLTELSKNIT
+865 RLLQELAQNIEVKKAET
-877 LKEAD
+877 ARSDE
-882 TVRCDQAK
+882 AK
-890 EAFYQTRNESLKQS
+890 EAFYKSRSERLQQS
-904 QDLDGVVDDL
+904 HDLDELVDDL
-914 RRRHQDWQQRCN
+914 RRRSQTWQQRLN
-926 AADIQREKYKS
+926 AADIQMEKYKS

-956 MERRR
+956 MDRRR

-966 ELHDKVASLKGQIT
+966 ELHDKVSQLKSQIT

-990 DEYKTALEKRDF
+990 DDYQAALAKQEFYKKQCLDLE
-1002 YNRQCDDLKESREKL
+1002 ESREKL
-1017 RTVVAEIDA
+1017 RAVVADIDK
-1026 AMAEQFA
+1026 AMADQFGQ
-1033 KAFKEI
+1033 AFQDI
-1039 GVHFQD
+1039 GVHFQQ
-1045 IFSRLFG
+1045 IFSCLFE

-1066 LEAGVEIY
+1066 LESGVEIY

-1100 LLAFLAYHPAPFC
+1100 LLAFLAFHPAPFC

-1126 VERMAR
+1126 VERMAK
-1132 YLKNYSGATQFIVIT
+1132 YLQNYSGSTQFIVIT

-1171 LLTVKVDELLK
+1171 LLSVKVDELLK

>member
-1 MQLLK
+1 M
-6 MELRGFKSFADKTT
+6 
-20 LTFDKGITAIV
+20 
-31 GPNGSG
+31 
-37 KSNISDAVRWVMG
+37 
-50 EQNVRQLRGQKSED
+50 
-64 IIFAGTQTRRPQG
+64 
-77 AAEVSLYF
+77 
-85 DNSDHALDTEFTE
+85 
-98 VVVTRRLFRSGDSEY
+98 
-113 YINRRPC
+113 
-120 RLKDIHILFADTG
+120 
-133 IGQDSMAV
+133 
-141 IGQNRV
+141 
-147 DRILNSKP
+147 
-155 EERRVIFEE
+155 
-164 VAGISR
+164 
-170 FKGRKADGLRKIA
+170 
-183 ETERNLER
+183 
-191 IRDLMSVLEERLE
+191 
-204 PLQEQAETLQ
+204 
-214 KFRCLDSERLAY
+214 
-226 EGTVTLQ
+226 TLQ

-241 LAKAENSR
+241 LAKAENGR
-249 MTAASEEEKAAQEL
+249 MTAEAEEQKAAREL
-263 AAAEGKRKAML
+263 AAAEGKRKAL
-274 EVMAADDEKLR
+274 LDAMAADDEKLR
-285 RLDEEAMAVHN
+285 HLDEQAMVVHN

-319 SQAADDAAQLQQRQ
+319 AQAGADAEQLQQRQ
-333 AAWQEQKET
+333 NAWQEQKEA
-342 LQAQKDQKAAELAA
+342 LQAQKAQKAAELEAA
-356 AQKALAL
+356 RQALAL

-373 QAEAAAKAL
+373 KAEAAAKAL

-408 RLEENEAACQ
+408 RLEENDAACQ
-418 QALKQWEDKKQVL
+418 QSLQQWEEKKKALKE
-431 TAAEARH
+431 AEARH
-438 EEAQAQQ
+438 Q
-445 EACQKKAAAFEQQA
+445 EAGTQQKDWQEKAAVFEEQA
-459 ASLRQTAQEKGQRL
+459 LSLRHDARAKGQRL
-473 KKGEDEYRRLRG
+473 KQGEEEYRRLRG
-485 DVDAASQRMRVLQSM
+485 DIDAAAQRMRVLQSM

-529 GELCQIPSRFA
+529 GELCQIPSKFA

-551 RYVVAEDERAA
+551 RYVVAEDETSA
-562 KQAISYLKDRKA
+562 KRAISYLKEKKA
-574 GRTTFLPLDTLRSRQ
+574 GRTTFLPLDILRGRT
-589 RTADEERAVGE
+589 RTADEERAAGE
-600 PGMLGFASDAISYD
+600 PGMLGFASDVISYEP
-614 AKYEKV
+614 KYEKV
-620 FSSLLGRTLLADTM
+620 FSSLLGKTLLADTM

-665 GGSARNQEGSLI
+665 GGSTRNQEGSLI
-677 SRRALLQELQETCR
+677 SRRALMQELQETCR
-691 RGQQRLETLAAE
+691 FGQQRLEALLAE
-703 GRELRQQAE
+703 GKDLRQQAE
-712 ESARELAQA
+712 GAERDLAQA
-721 EDHWRKA
+721 EEGLRQA
-728 SQAAEQARWQ
+728 RQAADQARWQ
-738 GGQEEKG
+738 AGQEEKA
-745 LADIRQALADFDQR
+745 LADIRQTLAAFDER
-759 VEALEKERADMQ
+759 VEKLEKDRADMQ
-771 ARLVAKEAAL
+771 ARLVDKEAAL
-781 ADMET
+781 SAMET

-800 AAKAE
+800 AARAE

-824 EQASH
+824 EQVRH
-829 GDDQLRQHDKWQ
+829 GDDQLRQHDTWQ
-841 QELKVQEQALAQRRQ
+841 QELTAQEQALSQRRQ
-856 DLRRRQEEA
+856 DVVRRQEEA

-877 LKEAD
+877 VKEAD

-890 EAFYQTRNESLKQS
+890 EAFYRTRNESLKKS
-904 QDLDGVVDDL
+904 QALDGVVADL
-914 RRRHQDWQQRCN
+914 RRRHQEWQQRCH
-926 AADIQREKYKS
+926 AAEVQLEKYKG

-961 EGSLK
+961 QGSLK
-966 ELHDKVASLKGQIT
+966 ELHDKVASLKAQIT

-1002 YNRQCDDLKESREKL
+1002 YVRQCDDLKESREKL

>member
-241 LAKAENSR
+241 LAKAENGR
-249 MTAASEEEKAAQEL
+249 MTAEAEEQKAAREL
-263 AAAEGKRKAML
+263 AAAEGKRKAL
-274 EVMAADDEKLR
+274 LDAMAADDEKLR
-285 RLDEEAMAVHN
+285 HLDEQAMVVHN

-319 SQAADDAAQLQQRQ
+319 AQAGADAEQLQQRQ
-333 AAWQEQKET
+333 NAWQEQKEA
-342 LQAQKDQKAAELAA
+342 LQAQKAQKAAELEAA
-356 AQKALAL
+356 RQALAL

-373 QAEAAAKAL
+373 KAEAAAKAL

-408 RLEENEAACQ
+408 RLEENDAACQ
-418 QALKQWEDKKQVL
+418 QALQQWEEKKKAL
-431 TAAEARH
+431 KEAEARH
-438 EEAQAQQ
+438 Q
-445 EACQKKAAAFEQQA
+445 EAGTQQKDWQEKAAAFEEQA
-459 ASLRQTAQEKGQRL
+459 LSLRHDARAKGQRL
-473 KKGEDEYRRLRG
+473 KQGEEEYRRLRG
-485 DVDAASQRMRVLQSM
+485 DIDAAAQRMRVLQSM

-529 GELCQIPSRFA
+529 GELCQIPSKFA

-562 KQAISYLKDRKA
+562 KQAIAYLKERKA
-574 GRTTFLPLDTLRSRQ
+574 GRTTFLPLDTLRGRT
-589 RTADEERAVGE
+589 RTADEERAAGE
-600 PGMLGFASDAISYD
+600 PGMLGFASDVISYEP
-614 AKYEKV
+614 KYEKV
-620 FSSLLGRTLLADTM
+620 FSSLLGKTLLADTM

-665 GGSARNQEGSLI
+665 GGSTRNQEGSLI

-691 RGQQRLETLAAE
+691 CGQQRLEALLAE
-703 GRELRQQAE
+703 GKDLRQQAE
-712 ESARELAQA
+712 GAERDLAQA
-721 EDHWRKA
+721 EEGLRQA
-728 SQAAEQARWQ
+728 RQAADQARWQ
-738 GGQEEKG
+738 AGQEEKA
-745 LADIRQALADFDQR
+745 LADIRQTLAAFDER
-759 VEALEKERADMQ
+759 VEKLEKDRADMQ
-771 ARLVAKEAAL
+771 ARLVEKEAAL
-781 ADMET
+781 SAMET

-800 AAKAE
+800 AARAE

-824 EQASH
+824 EQVRH
-829 GDDQLRQHDKWQ
+829 GDDQLRQHDTWQ
-841 QELKVQEQALAQRRQ
+841 QELTAQEQALSQRRQ
-856 DLRRRQEEA
+856 DLVRRQEEA

-877 LKEAD
+877 VKEAD

-890 EAFYQTRNESLKQS
+890 EAFYRTRNESLKKARPWTVS
-904 QDLDGVVDDL
+904 SPTFAGAI
-914 RRRHQDWQQRCN
+914 R
-926 AADIQREKYKS
+926 S
-937 DISHH
+937 
-942 EERLAMQGL
+942 
-951 SRQEA
+951 
-956 MERRR
+956 
-961 EGSLK
+961 GS
-966 ELHDKVASLKGQIT
+966 S
-980 ALGTINPAAE
+980 
-990 DEYKTALEKRDF
+990 
-1002 YNRQCDDLKESREKL
+1002 
-1017 RTVVAEIDA
+1017 A
-1026 AMAEQFA
+1026 AMRLKSSWKSI
-1033 KAFKEI
+1033 KAISAITKN
-1039 GVHFQD
+1039 GW
-1045 IFSRLFG
+1045 
-1052 GGTAHLALT
+1052 
-1061 DKEHI
+1061 
-1066 LEAGVEIY
+1066 
-1074 IRPPGKKQQSLT
+1074 PC
-1086 LLSGGERAL
+1086 RA
-1095 TVIAL
+1095 
-1100 LLAFLAYHPAPFC
+1100 
-1113 LVDEVDAALDEAN
+1113 
-1126 VERMAR
+1126 
-1132 YLKNYSGATQFIVIT
+1132 
-1147 HRRKTMEAANTLLGV
+1147 
-1162 TMEEKGVSR
+1162 
-1171 LLTVKVDELLK
+1171 
-1182 EGT
+1182 

>member
-20 LTFDKGITAIV
+20 LNFDKGITAIV

-214 KFRCLDSERLAY
+214 QFRRLDSERLAY

-249 MTAASEEEKAAQEL
+249 MTAASEEEKAAGEL
-263 AAAEGKRKAML
+263 AEAEGKRKGLL
-274 EVMAADDEKLR
+274 EAMAAEEAKLR
-285 RLDEEAMAVHN
+285 QLDEEAMAVHN
-296 ELDSLVHRRE
+296 ELDSLIHRRE

-313 ELAENE
+313 ELAENQDQTAE
-319 SQAADDAAQLQQRQ
+319 EAAQLQQRQ
-333 AAWQEQKET
+333 AAWQQQKEA
-342 LQAQKDQKAAELAA
+342 LQSQKDQKAAELAA

-373 QAEAAAKAL
+373 KAEAAAKEL
-382 QERVDANSKRSR
+382 QERVDANSRRSR

-408 RLEENEAACQ
+408 RLEENAASCQ
-418 QALKQWEDKKQVL
+418 QALNQWEEKKKDL
-431 TAAEARH
+431 AAAEARRQ
-438 EEAQAQQ
+438 EAGIQQ
-445 EACQKKAAAFEQQA
+445 EQWQQKAAECQQQA
-459 ASLRQTAQEKGQRL
+459 AHRRQSADAQRQRL
-473 KKGEDEYRRLRG
+473 KKGEEEYRRLRG
-485 DVDAASQRMRVLQSM
+485 DVDAAAQRMRVLQSM

-517 SQPWRSRLCGAV
+517 HQPWRSQLCGAV

-551 RYVVAEDERAA
+551 RYVVAEDEKAA
-562 KQAISYLKDRKA
+562 KQAISYLKDKKA

-589 RTADEERAVGE
+589 RTADEKRAAGE
-600 PGMLGFASDAISYD
+600 PGMLGFASDVITYD
-614 AKYEKV
+614 EKYEKV
-620 FSSLLGRTLLADTM
+620 FSSLLGRTLLANTM

-665 GGSARNQEGSLI
+665 GGSSRNQEGSLI
-677 SRRALLQELQETCR
+677 SRRALLQELQGTCR
-691 RGQQRLETLAAE
+691 QGQQRLEALVAE
-703 GRELRQQAE
+703 GKELRRQAE
-712 ESARELAQA
+712 TAEQELAQA
-721 EDHWRKA
+721 EEGWRKA
-728 SQAAEQARWQ
+728 SQAADQAKWQ
-738 GGQEEKG
+738 AAQEDKA
-745 LADIRQALADFDQR
+745 LADIRQALADFDHR
-759 VEALEKERADMQ
+759 VEAMENERADMQ
-771 ARLVAKEAAL
+771 ARLVAKEEAL
-781 ADMET
+781 AAAET
-786 GPAADVQQWQDACD
+786 GPAADVQQWQEACD

-813 TERQIA
+813 TDRQIA

-824 EQASH
+824 EQVSH
-829 GDDQLRQHDKWQ
+829 GQERLRQHDTWQ
-841 QELKVQEQALAQRRQ
+841 QELTSQEQALQQRQ
-856 DLRRRQEEA
+856 QELDRRQEEA
-865 ARLLTELSKNIT
+865 GRLLTELSKNIT

-904 QDLDGVVDDL
+904 HDLDAVVDDL
-914 RRRHQDWQQRCN
+914 RQRHQEWQQRCN

-966 ELHDKVASLKGQIT
+966 ELHDKVASLKSQIM
-980 ALGTINPAAE
+980 ALGAINPSAE
-990 DEYKTALEKRDF
+990 DEYQTALEKRDF
-1002 YNRQCDDLKESREKL
+1002 YIRQCDDLKESREKL
-1017 RTVVAEIDA
+1017 RTVVAEIDT
-1026 AMAEQFA
+1026 AMADQFG
-1033 KAFKEI
+1033 KAFQEI

-1045 IFSRLFG
+1045 IFSHLFG

>member
-1 MQLLK
+1 M
-6 MELRGFKSFADKTT
+6 
-20 LTFDKGITAIV
+20 
-31 GPNGSG
+31 
-37 KSNISDAVRWVMG
+37 
-50 EQNVRQLRGQKSED
+50 
-64 IIFAGTQTRRPQG
+64 
-77 AAEVSLYF
+77 
-85 DNSDHALDTEFTE
+85 
-98 VVVTRRLFRSGDSEY
+98 
-113 YINRRPC
+113 
-120 RLKDIHILFADTG
+120 
-133 IGQDSMAV
+133 
-141 IGQNRV
+141 
-147 DRILNSKP
+147 
-155 EERRVIFEE
+155 
-164 VAGISR
+164 AGISR

-241 LAKAENSR
+241 LAKAENGR
-249 MTAASEEEKAAQEL
+249 MTAEAEEQKAAREL
-263 AAAEGKRKAML
+263 AAAEGKRKAL
-274 EVMAADDEKLR
+274 LDAMAADDEKLR
-285 RLDEEAMAVHN
+285 HLDEQAMAVHN

-319 SQAADDAAQLQQRQ
+319 AQAGADAEQLQQRQ
-333 AAWQEQKET
+333 NTWQEQKEA
-342 LQAQKDQKAAELAA
+342 LLAQKAQKAAELEAA
-356 AQKALAL
+356 RQALAL

-373 QAEAAAKAL
+373 KAEAAAKAL

-408 RLEENEAACQ
+408 RLEENDAACQ
-418 QALKQWEDKKQVL
+418 QALQQWEEKKKAL
-431 TAAEARH
+431 KEAEARH
-438 EEAQAQQ
+438 Q
-445 EACQKKAAAFEQQA
+445 EAGTQQKDWQEKAAAFEEQA
-459 ASLRQTAQEKGQRL
+459 LSLRHDARAKGQRL
-473 KKGEDEYRRLRG
+473 KQGEEEYRRLRG
-485 DVDAASQRMRVLQSM
+485 DIDAAAQRMRVLQSM

-529 GELCQIPSRFA
+529 GELCQIPSKFA

-551 RYVVAEDERAA
+551 RYVVAEDETSA
-562 KQAISYLKDRKA
+562 KRAISYLKEKKA
-574 GRTTFLPLDTLRSRQ
+574 GRTTFLPLDTLRGRT
-589 RTADEERAVGE
+589 RTADEERAAGE
-600 PGMLGFASDAISYD
+600 PGMLGFASDVISYEP
-614 AKYEKV
+614 KYEKV
-620 FSSLLGRTLLADTM
+620 FSSLLGKTLLADTM

-665 GGSARNQEGSLI
+665 GGSTRNQEGSLI

-691 RGQQRLETLAAE
+691 CGQQRLEALLAE
-703 GRELRQQAE
+703 GKELRQQAE
-712 ESARELAQA
+712 GAERDLAQA
-721 EDHWRKA
+721 EEGLRQA
-728 SQAAEQARWQ
+728 RQAADQARWQ
-738 GGQEEKG
+738 AGQEEKT
-745 LADIRQALADFDQR
+745 LADIRQTLAAFDER
-759 VEALEKERADMQ
+759 VEKLEKDRADMQ
-771 ARLVAKEAAL
+771 ARLVEKEAAL
-781 ADMET
+781 SAMET

-800 AAKAE
+800 AARAE

-813 TERQIA
+813 MERQIA

-824 EQASH
+824 EQVRH
-829 GDDQLRQHDKWQ
+829 GDDQLRQHDTWQ
-841 QELKVQEQALAQRRQ
+841 QELTAQEQALSQRRQ
-856 DLRRRQEEA
+856 DLVRRQEEA

-877 LKEAD
+877 VKEAD

-890 EAFYQTRNESLKQS
+890 EAFYRTRNESLKKS
-904 QDLDGVVDDL
+904 QALDGVVADL
-914 RRRHQDWQQRCN
+914 RRRHQEWQQRCH
-926 AADIQREKYKS
+926 AAEVQLEKYKG

-961 EGSLK
+961 QGSLK
-966 ELHDKVASLKGQIT
+966 ELHDKVASLKAQIT

-1002 YNRQCDDLKESREKL
+1002 YVRQCDDLKESRERL